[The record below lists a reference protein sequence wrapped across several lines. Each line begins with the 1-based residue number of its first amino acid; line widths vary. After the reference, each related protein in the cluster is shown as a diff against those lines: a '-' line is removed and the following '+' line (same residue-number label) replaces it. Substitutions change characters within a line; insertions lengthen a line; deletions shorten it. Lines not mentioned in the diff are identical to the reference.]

1 MSEGSNN
8 VPLLMALLLGVEAPA
23 ECEANLVSYF
33 KYVIT
38 QVLENRAFIV
48 VSGYI
53 GAASLKIV
61 GFPCEGKSM
70 GPKSHEATTIA
81 KAHL

>member
-38 QVLENRAFIV
+38 
-48 VSGYI
+48 
-53 GAASLKIV
+53 
-61 GFPCEGKSM
+61 
-70 GPKSHEATTIA
+70 
-81 KAHL
+81 